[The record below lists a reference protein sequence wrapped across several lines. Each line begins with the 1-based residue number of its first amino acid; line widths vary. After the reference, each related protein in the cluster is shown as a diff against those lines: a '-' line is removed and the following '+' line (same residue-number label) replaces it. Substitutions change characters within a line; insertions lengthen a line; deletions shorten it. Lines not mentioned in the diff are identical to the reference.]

1 MREHLPGMV
10 STSDKAILII
20 IIYIKREHMRKKI
33 IKLKNSAN
41 YILTDVLEKNYD
53 LVPQIF
59 YMDVPLASTIF
70 VLIDLK
76 IYEAMRKKQRG
87 HLNS

>member
-1 MREHLPGMV
+1 
-10 STSDKAILII
+10 
-20 IIYIKREHMRKKI
+20 MRKKI

-76 IYEAMRKKQRG
+76 IYEAMRKKQRE